1 MDQYV
6 FTDNMGSFRVENPE
20 LTSYLYFPVAGESG
34 VMSSVTPYLG
44 GDSKTGQDTFLL
56 EPVSSENLHN
66 NKSSRNFWVKMK
78 SGDIWSATGKSGA
91 QQAEKFTA
99 DKEKTVLEAGIMW
112 HRIIRESNKYG
123 LSSEITTFV
132 PNTEDQ
138 IELTMVTLNN
148 TGNENIELIPI
159 AATPIYG
166 RSADNIRDHR
176 NVTSMLHRIKTVD
189 NGVVVSPTLAFDER
203 GHNVNT
209 EVYGVFGRG
218 NGKLPVGFIP
228 IAEDFIGEG
237 GDYENPKA
245 LYEKEIQCMPAGEE
259 INGWEAMGAIVFE
272 EICLK
277 PGEKAVYIIA
287 LGYGKDSKKL
297 PQIADLYL
305 TEESFSY
312 HLNKTKTYWTDKV
325 NISYQSGNKNFDN
338 WMYWVNFQPMLRR
351 IYGCSFLPHHDY
363 GRGGRG
369 WRDLWQDC
377 LALLLMN
384 PSGVREMLLSNF
396 GGVRM
401 DGTNATIIGNGQGE
415 FIADR
420 NGITRVWMD
429 HGMWPFMTV
438 FLYIKQS
445 GDWEFMLEE
454 AEYFKDAQA
463 FRGEQVRSQWTE
475 EERVQ
480 TTVKNEVYKGT
491 VLEHVLIQH
500 LTAFYDV
507 GSHNHMQIRGAD
519 WNDALDMADE
529 NGESVAFTAAYA
541 GNMEDLAQLI
551 LHMNDK
557 KIEKVVIAE
566 ELKILLEDREDL
578 YNSIDKKKQ
587 LLQQYCAACKDNI
600 SGVKIEVD
608 AVTLANNLRNKSRW
622 MKEHIRSKEWIQNK
636 EGFEWFNSYYDNDKN
651 PLEGD
656 NENGVRVMLTGQV
669 FAIMSATATK
679 QQVEKITKTA
689 DKYLYAPEVGGYRLN
704 TDFKEIKMNMGRMF
718 GFAYGQ
724 KENGAVFC
732 HMAVMYGNA
741 LYRAGFVKEGY
752 KVIHSLYEHA
762 SNTSLSNIYPGIP
775 EYFDPKGRGV
785 YHYLTG
791 AASWLLLTVL
801 TEMFGVKGD
810 YGNLKLEPKLL
821 AKQFDEKKEAA
832 VRLTFAGKKLLVT
845 YSNPLMKSYGEY
857 EVKGVDL
864 NGQRVSGTEAIIEKQ
879 HFLALEED
887 KEHVIVVTLS

>member
-1 MDQYV
+1 MC
-6 FTDNMGSFRVENPE
+6 
-20 LTSYLYFPVAGESG
+20 
-34 VMSSVTPYLG
+34 SSDLG

-338 WMYWVNFQPMLRR
+338 
-351 IYGCSFLPHHDY
+351 
-363 GRGGRG
+363 
-369 WRDLWQDC
+369 
-377 LALLLMN
+377 
-384 PSGVREMLLSNF
+384 
-396 GGVRM
+396 
-401 DGTNATIIGNGQGE
+401 
-415 FIADR
+415 
-420 NGITRVWMD
+420 
-429 HGMWPFMTV
+429 
-438 FLYIKQS
+438 
-445 GDWEFMLEE
+445 
-454 AEYFKDAQA
+454 
-463 FRGEQVRSQWTE
+463 
-475 EERVQ
+475 
-480 TTVKNEVYKGT
+480 
-491 VLEHVLIQH
+491 
-500 LTAFYDV
+500 
-507 GSHNHMQIRGAD
+507 
-519 WNDALDMADE
+519 
-529 NGESVAFTAAYA
+529 
-541 GNMEDLAQLI
+541 
-551 LHMNDK
+551 
-557 KIEKVVIAE
+557 
-566 ELKILLEDREDL
+566 
-578 YNSIDKKKQ
+578 
-587 LLQQYCAACKDNI
+587 
-600 SGVKIEVD
+600 
-608 AVTLANNLRNKSRW
+608 
-622 MKEHIRSKEWIQNK
+622 
-636 EGFEWFNSYYDNDKN
+636 
-651 PLEGD
+651 
-656 NENGVRVMLTGQV
+656 
-669 FAIMSATATK
+669 
-679 QQVEKITKTA
+679 
-689 DKYLYAPEVGGYRLN
+689 
-704 TDFKEIKMNMGRMF
+704 
-718 GFAYGQ
+718 
-724 KENGAVFC
+724 
-732 HMAVMYGNA
+732 
-741 LYRAGFVKEGY
+741 
-752 KVIHSLYEHA
+752 
-762 SNTSLSNIYPGIP
+762 
-775 EYFDPKGRGV
+775 
-785 YHYLTG
+785 
-791 AASWLLLTVL
+791 
-801 TEMFGVKGD
+801 
-810 YGNLKLEPKLL
+810 
-821 AKQFDEKKEAA
+821 
-832 VRLTFAGKKLLVT
+832 
-845 YSNPLMKSYGEY
+845 
-857 EVKGVDL
+857 
-864 NGQRVSGTEAIIEKQ
+864 
-879 HFLALEED
+879 
-887 KEHVIVVTLS
+887 